1 MTASSKTVAV
11 PSAPVGIP
19 DQAVI
24 DVPDDDDFDIFARRR
39 NTTRDYRAG
48 TEERTSTLLSRIC
61 RLSCCLMSVAF
72 ISSKSDR
79 AVGISLSSSETD
91 YSDEDGHGQKKRKR
105 NKVAPTRSRSGYGGT
120 EGKINEDED
129 GIPNGRRN
137 AGARY
142 AEDRSL

>member
-1 MTASSKTVAV
+1 VAV
-11 PSAPVGIP
+11 PSAPVGAP
-19 DQAVI
+19 EQAVI
-24 DVPDDDDFDIFARRR
+24 EVPDDDDFDIFARRR

-61 RLSCCLMSVAF
+61 RLSCRLISVAF
-72 ISSKSDR
+72 VSSISDR

-91 YSDEDGHGQKKRKR
+91 YSDEDGHGRKKRKR
-105 NKVAPTRSRSGYGGT
+105 NKVTPTRSRSGYGGR
-120 EGKINEDED
+120 EGRIDEDEDED

-142 AEDRSL
+142 AEERSS